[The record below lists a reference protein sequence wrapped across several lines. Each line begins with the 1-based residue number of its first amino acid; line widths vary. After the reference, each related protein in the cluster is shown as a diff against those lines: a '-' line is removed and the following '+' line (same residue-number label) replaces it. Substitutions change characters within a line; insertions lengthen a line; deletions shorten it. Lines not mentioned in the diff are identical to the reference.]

1 MTMKDSEGAREMEE
15 LTDTMIMSL
24 MEEMKALTY
33 ANKEVDNKSSSDA
46 TGEPSSLDE
55 MKNVLTLYEGI
66 IEQLWKIAENIA
78 KTSAVE
84 EQHAGTVFMGSSGDG
99 TYIPEL
105 SSKFDT
111 YVMEEDSQYELQKDL
126 EAMDTDFTEKNP
138 EDRSHMLKVLPTK
151 KTGCFLLTWSDY
163 GLELKRRYEENL
175 ARQQSQRGA
184 SAAPEGPVP
193 IFSRLVEFTEEIE
206 HEGEKIQ
213 VISPHKIRVQQ
224 LKNPP
229 SSTQGWPVWFRMQD
243 QNSPAVTLMTEEEKD
258 LGKTKIQVTDLV
270 LAVRTTMP
278 CLKEDWVKEK
288 QNTTKWLTQDQLKRL
303 KDMRCSVVAKSWES
317 KETNLTVWRI
327 SYSGLERECVNAI
340 PPEPKICLII
350 IKAIRRKF
358 LSKPKGLISYHVKTV
373 LFYTLDKTGSDWKKS
388 ERENNI
394 LGLLQSLAEAL
405 KSRSLP
411 VYFEPRLN
419 TLESMDAETAAELEK
434 KVREIIRS
442 PRILLQ
448 GCLFQSLDED
458 HKKEHF
464 EKGKEI
470 NPVWF
475 DEKPPEP
482 SMFGEINPQD

>member
-1 MTMKDSEGAREMEE
+1 M
-15 LTDTMIMSL
+15 
-24 MEEMKALTY
+24 
-33 ANKEVDNKSSSDA
+33 
-46 TGEPSSLDE
+46 
-55 MKNVLTLYEGI
+55 
-66 IEQLWKIAENIA
+66 
-78 KTSAVE
+78 
-84 EQHAGTVFMGSSGDG
+84 
-99 TYIPEL
+99 
-105 SSKFDT
+105 
-111 YVMEEDSQYELQKDL
+111 
-126 EAMDTDFTEKNP
+126 
-138 EDRSHMLKVLPTK
+138 
-151 KTGCFLLTWSDY
+151 
-163 GLELKRRYEENL
+163 
-175 ARQQSQRGA
+175 
-184 SAAPEGPVP
+184 
-193 IFSRLVEFTEEIE
+193 
-206 HEGEKIQ
+206 
-213 VISPHKIRVQQ
+213 
-224 LKNPP
+224 
-229 SSTQGWPVWFRMQD
+229 
-243 QNSPAVTLMTEEEKD
+243 
-258 LGKTKIQVTDLV
+258 
-270 LAVRTTMP
+270 
-278 CLKEDWVKEK
+278 
-288 QNTTKWLTQDQLKRL
+288 
-303 KDMRCSVVAKSWES
+303 
-317 KETNLTVWRI
+317 
-327 SYSGLERECVNAI
+327 ERECVNAL

-470 NPVWF
+470 NPEWF